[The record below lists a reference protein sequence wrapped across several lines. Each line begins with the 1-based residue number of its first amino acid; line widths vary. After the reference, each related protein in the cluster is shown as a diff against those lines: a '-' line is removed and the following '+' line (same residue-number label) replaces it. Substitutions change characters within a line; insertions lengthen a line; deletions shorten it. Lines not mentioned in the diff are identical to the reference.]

1 MKLEY
6 LNSDNIPCKK
16 RGSVSNEHAPIKKNW
31 FSIEMRNRSRASLKS
46 IVLHLHG
53 KNCILFSIFHPH
65 HNDFM
70 SSTFNMQKVPETCI
84 VSASYCTF
92 YIHILHSW
100 QDNLNEFMIA
110 IPFYFYSYFFL
121 SNSKQNLTKQKWE
134 WSEKKQQVR
143 KEGRVVKWELNEKKK
158 KCLHICSLTLCHKL
172 FTYK

>member
-6 LNSDNIPCKK
+6 LNSNNIPCKK
-16 RGSVSNEHAPIKKNW
+16 RVSVSNEHAPIKNW

-46 IVLHLHG
+46 IVLHG
-53 KNCILFSIFHPH
+53 KKKTCILFSIFHPH

-70 SSTFNMQKVPETCI
+70 LSTFNMQKVPETCI

-92 YIHILHSW
+92 CIHILHSW

-110 IPFYFYSYFFL
+110 ISFL
-121 SNSKQNLTKQKWE
+121 FLFIFSTQNFTKQKWE

-143 KEGRVVKWELNEKKK
+143 KEGRVVKWELNEKKNV
-158 KCLHICSLTLCHKL
+158 CI
-172 FTYK
+172 FAV